1 MNYKSVLLKMFET
14 TKKQK
19 KTKTTVSLR
28 SLREPLCGSCVVYF
42 LVAYSYYQKYNFDIY
57 IINMLNHNHAD
68 FVR

>member
-28 SLREPLCGSCVVYF
+28 SLREKKPWHASRGIIFHAKTAKKKLRKDRKGVVV
-42 LVAYSYYQKYNFDIY
+42 LEWY
-57 IINMLNHNHAD
+57 I
-68 FVR
+68 F